1 MAPFSGFVEA
11 KRDSEQAARMGARSK
26 LADSV
31 SLIFQDGLFGANL
44 FQLCNQ
50 QHHRQ
55 EPEHRWF
62 PRARGRQNVAA
73 QKPDGHTRG
82 DVGWSSGLREHEGG
96 AMSWGELSLTYQES
110 GVRGHGDWPGGSEQG

>member
-11 KRDSEQAARMGARSK
+11 KRDSEQAAHVGTQST

-62 PRARGRQNVAA
+62 PGPEDGRMWLHKSQVVT
-73 QKPDGHTRG
+73 P
-82 DVGWSSGLREHEGG
+82 VG
-96 AMSWGELSLTYQES
+96 T
-110 GVRGHGDWPGGSEQG
+110 